1 MSEIKELKQ
10 KNNNAN
16 TIIISYKLLSSQKV
30 AEISL
35 FIKEQVSVL
44 ELKEF
49 LSKDFDF
56 PVENIILFNPL
67 EGILD
72 NIYQFS
78 FKENNIIKLELILQ
92 NNDNNIILNQNDIKS
107 ESKKSITDISNKINN
122 NLKINN
128 KNNNENNKNNKN
140 NKNKIIN
147 FQINKNNPEIQK
159 NNNSNNLIN
168 KNKETSYPEAGKM
181 LKNVNFKT
189 QQINSDNKK
198 ASKINFFTNNIQNK
212 MILPKINESFVNN
225 NFNDATIKKLDS
237 KKVNNNN
244 LLGQKR
250 KIIPSFVTTITNHDK
265 TISLDN
271 NN

>member
-10 KNNNAN
+10 KYNNAN
-16 TIIISYKLLSSQKV
+16 TINISYKLLGSQKV

-35 FIKEQVSVL
+35 FIKEKVSVL

-49 LSKDFDF
+49 LSKDFGF

-72 NIYQFS
+72 NIHQFS
-78 FKENNIIKLELILQ
+78 FKENNIIKLELIVQ
-92 NNDNNIILNQNDIKS
+92 NNDNGIQFIQNDKKS

-128 KNNNENNKNNKN
+128 KNNNINKNNKN

-147 FQINKNNPEIQK
+147 FQINKNNSEIQK
-159 NNNSNNLIN
+159 NNNGNNLIN
-168 KNKETSYPEAGKM
+168 KNKETSYPEAGKI

-189 QQINSDNKK
+189 QQINFDNKK
-198 ASKINFFTNNIQNK
+198 APKINFFTNNIQNK
-212 MILPKINESFVNN
+212 MILPKINESIVNN
-225 NFNDATIKKLDS
+225 NFNDATSKKLDS
-237 KKVNNNN
+237 KKANNNN

-250 KIIPSFVTTITNHDK
+250 KIIPSFVTTIANH
-265 TISLDN
+265 
-271 NN
+271 